1 MAFVNDKVVDEITS
15 LNLESIQNSLAPIV
29 LSVSPTVGLW
39 RHSKLE
45 SAVIQHLS
53 YQGFKVI
60 AISCDG
66 MAITHC
72 NYIDLIERNEKK
84 DARAKACRECLTRN
98 QIRESIHKSQG
109 VTFARLDEVKGL
121 REWLEQESIDDPQKI
136 RWNNLPAG
144 RFACYELALNLKCEP
159 ENVPILAKEKYQE
172 TLAASITVLEK
183 IKEVC
188 AEKEVSAA
196 IFHNGLSAIN
206 RLSWEWCKTQGIS
219 TIDIQNVSHMNYRDT
234 KYYLNT
240 YLWPLFSHSKSGL
253 WDKVKELNLNLQEDS
268 FVQSYLNS
276 ELIEGGIKNYGIGRS
291 MGNATNKTEQSSEF
305 VALFLFNSTDERKTA
320 RYMLINSETSL
331 ESVLDHFKLAKQIAA
346 SNPMIKFI
354 FRIHPRMGK
363 AHESNESTQLGEI
376 IEYLSDSSSN
386 VKVDLPERQVSLQE
400 SIQSSDIVFSFGTTA
415 GLLASAAG
423 LPVVLCSRDNDWN
436 FPKDIYF
443 VPKDFTELEITQL
456 MNVVLSNNF
465 DKQEIER
472 RKKYAWRTINY
483 LHNWLSLEF
492 KQKKLGKSEKVL
504 LMFRLKSWYKFRR
517 AKAIDFDGDV
527 LRMRL
532 KYFKIALHTLFNLQV
547 EPPKSRVSVVW
558 RHLIDNDDAT
568 VEDLLV
574 KTYLQDRQPN

>member
-1 MAFVNDKVVDEITS
+1 MAFVNDKVVDEMTS
-15 LNLESIQNSLAPIV
+15 VNLESIQNSLAPTI

-53 YQGFKVI
+53 YQGFQVV

-66 MAITHC
+66 MAITRC
-72 NYIDLIERNEKK
+72 NYIDLIERYEKK
-84 DARAKACRECLTRN
+84 DARAIACRECLSRN

-109 VTFARLDEVKGL
+109 VTFSRLGEVKGL
-121 REWLEQESIDDPQKI
+121 SRWLEKESIDDPQNI
-136 RWNNLPAG
+136 LWNNLPAG

-159 ENVPILAKEKYQE
+159 ENVPILAKEKYEE

-183 IKEVC
+183 IKEIC
-188 AEKEVSAA
+188 AEKKVSAA

-206 RLSWEWCKTQGIS
+206 RLSWEWCKSQGIK
-219 TIDIQNVSHMNYRDT
+219 TIDIMNVSHKNYRDS

-240 YLWPLFSHSKSGL
+240 DLWPLFSHSKSGL
-253 WDKVKELNLNLQEDS
+253 WDKVKEVNLNLQEDS
-268 FVQSYLNS
+268 FVESYLDS
-276 ELIEGGIKNYGIGRS
+276 ELIQGGIKNYGSGRS
-291 MGNATNKTEQSSEF
+291 TGNATNKTEESNEF

-320 RYMLINSETSL
+320 RYMLINSETIV
-331 ESVLDHFKLAKQIAA
+331 ESALDHLKLAKQIAA
-346 SNPMIKFI
+346 SNPMVKFI

-363 AHESNESTQLGEI
+363 FHDSNESPQLREI
-376 IEYLSDSSSN
+376 IEYLSDSTSN
-386 VKVDLPERQVSLQE
+386 VKVVFPERQISLQE
-400 SIQSSDIVFSFGTTA
+400 SLQSSDIVLSFGTTA

-423 LPVVLCSRDNDWN
+423 LPVVLCSRDNDWT

-443 VPKDFTELEITQL
+443 VPKDFTELEITKL
-456 MNVVLSNNF
+456 ISVVLSNNF
-465 DKQEIER
+465 DRGEIER
-472 RKKYAWRTINY
+472 RKNYARRAINF

-492 KQKKLGKSEKVL
+492 EQKKLGKSEKL
-504 LMFRLKSWYKFRR
+504 FLMFRSKIWYKFGRT
-517 AKAIDFDGDV
+517 KAIDFDGYV
-527 LRMRL
+527 VRSRL

-558 RHLIDNDDAT
+558 RHLIDKDEAT

-574 KTYLQDRQPN
+574 NTYLQDRLRN